1 MKSNLMALYIG
12 LTLEKFMSLND
23 KLATELSHFLKTITY
38 KNTGELD
45 NSLTDEERQKSISLM
60 RVNASGE
67 VSAQALYRGQ
77 AFFYKY
83 T

>member
-12 LTLEKFMSLND
+12 LTFEKFFSLND
-23 KLATELSHFLKTITY
+23 KLATALSHFLKTITY

-60 RVNASGE
+60 RVNASVKYQHKHSIE
-67 VSAQALYRGQ
+67 DKL
-77 AFFYKY
+77 FYKY